1 MKVTKLFSVIGLGL
15 FAVVCA
21 SASVFALKE
30 NKAEAA
36 HAETAS
42 QNVTQYVSVAEAS
55 DWWTGGCD
63 SLNIWMYGGDGEHP
77 DKWVSTTHL
86 GGSLYKFTFEA
97 GYSMFIVEKAAGED
111 HWKGQSYDITFS
123 ADYNTYNLYKKG
135 GETKYSYDR
144 YWTCDHNGG
153 STRTYYLDVQDQSSY
168 WFSDSAKTYI
178 YYVGNGVDKKE
189 MTRIGNSNVF
199 YVTINDYYVFKFLFV
214 RSENFDPSNWN
225 STVWNQ
231 TKDILYTSTN
241 YNNRWVKL
249 GAADP
254 DDNNKLNVS
263 GFETISVDSFANAF
277 AVEFLNT
284 ELCLDAGGL
293 KDDFS
298 TKWTALESDA
308 NQLKSKCYSVTHSE
322 LISGYLAS
330 ASSEG
335 DGAVARAMKR
345 YDTILAKNPD
355 AEISNFLS
363 RSLVPIGGAKLNL
376 QNTSSSRMNTVII
389 IVLAVSLS
397 LVGFTTLIVVRRRKH
412 Q

>member
-1 MKVTKLFSVIGLGL
+1 MKVKRLFTVLGLGL
-15 FAVVCA
+15 FAFA
-21 SASVFALKE
+21 SAGVGAFSLFNK
-30 NKAEAA
+30 KAEPVS
-36 HAETAS
+36 AETAS
-42 QNVTQYVSVAEAS
+42 KNVTQYVSVAEAS
-55 DWWTGGCD
+55 DWWTGGAD
-63 SLNIWMYGGDGEHP
+63 SLNIWMFGGDESHP
-77 DKWVSTTHL
+77 DKWVSTEHL
-86 GGSLYKFTFEA
+86 GGDLYKFTFEA
-97 GYSMFIVEKAAGED
+97 GYSQFLVEKAAGET
-111 HWKGQSYDITFS
+111 HWVGQSYDITFS

-168 WFSDSAKTYI
+168 WSSDSAKTYI

-189 MTRIGNSNVF
+189 MTRIGSSNVYF
-199 YVTINDYYVFKFLFV
+199 VTINDYYVFKFLFV
-214 RSENFDPSNWN
+214 RALNFDPSNWD

-263 GFETISVDSFANAF
+263 GFETITVGSFADAY

-293 KDDFS
+293 KEDFS
-298 TKWTALESDA
+298 TKWTKLENDV
-308 NQLKSKCYSVTHSE
+308 NELKTKCYSVTHSE
-322 LISGYLAS
+322 LISGYFAT
-330 ASSEG
+330 ASSSG
-335 DGAVARAMKR
+335 DSKVAQAMKR
-345 YDTILAKNPD
+345 YDTILSKNPD
-355 AEISNFLS
+355 AGYSNFLS
-363 RSLVPIGGAKLNL
+363 RALIPAASARLLGGSTNQNNSTIILIAVCVSCTLVAGSMIL
-376 QNTSSSRMNTVII
+376 II
-389 IVLAVSLS
+389 KK
-397 LVGFTTLIVVRRRKH
+397 RKH

>member
-1 MKVTKLFSVIGLGL
+1 MKIKRLFSVLGLGL
-15 FAVVCA
+15 FAAA
-21 SASVFALKE
+21 SAGVGAFSLLNK
-30 NKAEAA
+30 KAEAVN
-36 HAETAS
+36 AETAS

-63 SLNIWMYGGDGEHP
+63 SLNIWMFGGDESHP
-77 DKWVSTTHL
+77 DKWVSTQHL
-86 GGSLYKFTFEA
+86 GGDLYKFTFEA
-97 GYSMFIVEKAAGED
+97 GYSQFLVEKAAGED

-135 GETKYSYDR
+135 GETYYSYDR

-199 YVTINDYYVFKFLFV
+199 FVTINDYYVFKFLFV
-214 RSENFDPSNWN
+214 RSENFDPNNWN

-298 TKWTALESDA
+298 TKWAALESDA

-345 YDTILAKNPD
+345 YDTILAKNQD

-363 RSLVPIGGAKLNL
+363 RSIVPVGGARVDLSKATTNEASL
-376 QNTSSSRMNTVII
+376 VII
-389 IVLAVSLS
+389 LTTVSLS
-397 LVGFTTLIVVRRRKH
+397 AASCIVLILAKKRRH
-412 Q
+412 E

>member
-1 MKVTKLFSVIGLGL
+1 MKVKRLFSALGLGL
-15 FAVVCA
+15 FAFA
-21 SASVFALKE
+21 SAGVGALSLVSK
-30 NKAEAA
+30 KAESVS
-36 HAETAS
+36 AETAS
-42 QNVTQYVSVAEAS
+42 KNVTQYVSVAEAS
-55 DWWTGGCD
+55 DWWTGGAD
-63 SLNIWMYGGDGEHP
+63 SLNIWMFGGDGDHP
-77 DKWVSTTHL
+77 DKFVSTQHL
-86 GGSLYKFTFEA
+86 GGDLYKFTFEA
-97 GYSMFIVEKAAGED
+97 GYSQFLVEKAAGET
-111 HWKGQSYDITFS
+111 HWVGQSYDITFS

-168 WFSDSAKTYI
+168 WSSDSAKTYI

-189 MTRIGNSNVF
+189 MTRIGSSNVYF
-199 YVTINDYYVFKFLFV
+199 VTINDYYVFKFLFV
-214 RSENFDPSNWN
+214 RALNFDPSNWD

-263 GFETISVDSFANAF
+263 GFETITVGSFADAY

-293 KDDFS
+293 KEDFS
-298 TKWTALESDA
+298 TKWTKLENDV
-308 NQLKSKCYSVTHSE
+308 NELKTKCYSVTHSE
-322 LISGYLAS
+322 LISGYFAT
-330 ASSEG
+330 ASSSG
-335 DGAVARAMKR
+335 DSKVAQAMKR
-345 YDTILAKNPD
+345 YDAILSKNPD
-355 AEISNFLS
+355 AGISNFLS
-363 RSLVPIGGAKLNL
+363 RALVPASGARFNL
-376 QNTSSSRMNTVII
+376 SKTNTNGTGLVII
-389 IVLAVSLS
+389 ISVVSLS
-397 LVGFTTLIVVRRRKH
+397 AASCIVLILAKKRKH

>member
-1 MKVTKLFSVIGLGL
+1 MF
-15 FAVVCA
+15 
-21 SASVFALKE
+21 
-30 NKAEAA
+30 
-36 HAETAS
+36 
-42 QNVTQYVSVAEAS
+42 
-55 DWWTGGCD
+55 
-63 SLNIWMYGGDGEHP
+63 GGDESHP
-77 DKWVSTTHL
+77 DKWVSTQHL
-86 GGSLYKFTFEA
+86 GGDLYKFTFEA
-97 GYSMFIVEKAAGED
+97 GYSQFLVEKAAGEN
-111 HWKGQSYDITFS
+111 HWVGQSYDITYS
-123 ADYNTYNLYKKG
+123 ADYNSYSLYKKN

-199 YVTINDYYVFKFLFV
+199 FVTINDYYVFKFLFV
-214 RSENFDPSNWN
+214 RSESFDPSNWN

-298 TKWTALESDA
+298 TKWAALESDV

-330 ASSEG
+330 VSSEG

-363 RSLVPIGGAKLNL
+363 RSIVPVGGARVDLSKATTNEASL
-376 QNTSSSRMNTVII
+376 VII
-389 IVLAVSLS
+389 LTTVSLS
-397 LVGFTTLIVVRRRKH
+397 AASCMVLILAKKRRH
-412 Q
+412 E

>member
-1 MKVTKLFSVIGLGL
+1 MKIKRLLSVLGLGL
-15 FAVVCA
+15 FAFA
-21 SASVFALKE
+21 SAGVAAFSLLNK
-30 NKAEAA
+30 KAEPVS
-36 HAETAS
+36 AETAS
-42 QNVTQYVSVAEAS
+42 KNVTQYVSVAEAS

-63 SLNIWMYGGDGEHP
+63 SLNIWMYGGDGDHP
-77 DKWVSTTHL
+77 DKWVSTEHL
-86 GGSLYKFTFEA
+86 GGDLFKFTFEA
-97 GYSMFIVEKAAGED
+97 GYSMIIVEKAASGD

-135 GETKYSYDR
+135 GETYYSYDR

-153 STRTYYLDVQDQSSY
+153 STRTYYLDIQDQSSY

-199 YVTINDYYVFKFLFV
+199 FVTINDYYVFKFLFV

-298 TKWTALESDA
+298 TKWAALESDV

-363 RSLVPIGGAKLNL
+363 RSIVSIGGAKLNL
-376 QNTSSSRMNTVII
+376 QNNNSNSMNTVVV
-389 IVLAVSLS
+389 IVTMSVSAISCPL
-397 LVGFTTLIVVRRRKH
+397 LIVSKKRRH